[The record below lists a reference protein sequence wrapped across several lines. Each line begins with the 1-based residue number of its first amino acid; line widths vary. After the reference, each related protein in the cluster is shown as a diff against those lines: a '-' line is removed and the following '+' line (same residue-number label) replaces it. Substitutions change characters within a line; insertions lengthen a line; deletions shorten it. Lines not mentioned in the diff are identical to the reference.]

1 MMYDTHYEERGPY
14 PGIAGRRM
22 GPGPGARLTPCFQA
36 SKPPWSCGRAAPE
49 KGSWPRLGS
58 RDPQASWPLG
68 VEMRYPIAIEPG
80 TDTTAFGVVV
90 PDLPG
95 CFSAGDTL
103 DEAVAGA
110 EEAAAA
116 WVDAALDAGQA
127 IPPPTSLEAL
137 RRNPDF
143 AGWTF
148 GVISLDPAE
157 LDDTTERVNI
167 TLPRRVL
174 RRLDALA
181 RAAGESR
188 SGYIALLTLEE
199 PRREA

>member
-1 MMYDTHYEERGPY
+1 
-14 PGIAGRRM
+14 
-22 GPGPGARLTPCFQA
+22 
-36 SKPPWSCGRAAPE
+36 
-49 KGSWPRLGS
+49 
-58 RDPQASWPLG
+58 
-68 VEMRYPIAIEPG
+68 MRYPIAIEPG
-80 TDTTAFGVVV
+80 TDVTAFGVVI

-116 WVDAALDAGQA
+116 CIYTALDAGEA
-127 IPPPTSLEAL
+127 IPAPTSLDAM
-137 RRNPDF
+137 RRNPAY
-143 AGWTF
+143 AGWAF
-148 GVISLDPAE
+148 GVITIDPAL

-174 RRLDALA
+174 KRLDAQA

-188 SGYIALLTLEE
+188 SGYIAQLTLEE
-199 PRREA
+199 PRRGV

>member
-1 MMYDTHYEERGPY
+1 
-14 PGIAGRRM
+14 
-22 GPGPGARLTPCFQA
+22 
-36 SKPPWSCGRAAPE
+36 
-49 KGSWPRLGS
+49 
-58 RDPQASWPLG
+58 
-68 VEMRYPIAIEPG
+68 MRYPIVIEPG
-80 TDTTAFGVVV
+80 TDTTAFGVIV

-103 DEAVAGA
+103 DEALSAA

-116 WVDAALDAGQA
+116 WIDTALDAGEA
-127 IPPPTSLEAL
+127 IPAPSGLEAI
-137 RRNPDF
+137 RANP
-143 AGWTF
+143 AWRGWAV
-148 GVISLDPAE
+148 GVISLDPAL

-188 SGYIALLTLEE
+188 SGFIAHLTLEE
-199 PRREA
+199 PRRTGR